1 MSQAPLSANVKASL
15 YMMLSMMGFVVNDMF
30 VKSLDGALSV
40 GQIMAVR
47 GVMLS
52 ALLIVVIWQQGLIKR
67 INELLNIT
75 VALRSVME
83 VCATLTF
90 LYCLQLLP
98 FATISAILQALP
110 LSVALGAAI
119 FLGEPVGWRR
129 WIAIAIGFCGVLVI
143 IRPGLEGFNTASLIM
158 LLSVGFAA
166 ARDLF
171 TRKLPSQLPSLLVSV
186 ATATIITIA
195 GSIIATAQGDW
206 QPVTTGQL
214 GTLLMAAFFLFFG
227 YQFIVMAMRSG
238 EVAYVVPFRYTSLL
252 WAIALGYFIFAE
264 VPDLLTVIGSGIVI
278 ATGLFTLYREM
289 INNRRTVTSTA
300 LNSGDNAWN
309 ERHHKDE

>member
-186 ATATIITIA
+186 ATATVITIA